1 MSRAT
6 DLPDDLLT
14 ALRNPAVPA
23 PQEEAAFERLYSW
36 VMAPPSRHSVF
47 SPGEVMPF
55 DQYLWSGID
64 EQSAIPG
71 TTAA

>member
-1 MSRAT
+1 MTGAT
-6 DLPDDLLT
+6 DLPEELLT

-36 VMAPPSRHSVF
+36 VMAPPSHQSVF
-47 SPGEVMPF
+47 SPGEVLPA
-55 DQYLWSGID
+55 DQYLWSGIT